1 MSKKVFSKKKELLRN
16 DLIGFYVK
24 IIESTHQD
32 YIGIKGII
40 VDETKKTLIIMDDKK
55 KKRIAKEVSVLQ
67 ITLPN
72 GKSYIVDGVSTIG
85 HPVDKIKKHF
95 YRRGKR

>member
-1 MSKKVFSKKKELLRN
+1 LSVKVFSKKKEILRH
-16 DLIGFYVK
+16 DLIGLYAK
-24 IIESTHQD
+24 IIKSSHQD

-40 VDETKKTLIIMDDKK
+40 VYETKKTLIIMDDKK

-85 HPVDKIKKHF
+85 HPVDRIKKHVN
-95 YRRGKR
+95 RRSKR

>member
-1 MSKKVFSKKKELLRN
+1 MIKKVFSKKKDVLRT
-16 DLIGFYVK
+16 DLIGLYAK

-72 GKSYIVDGVSTIG
+72 GKSYIVDSVSTIG
-85 HPVDKIKKHF
+85 HPVDRIKKTVN
-95 YRRGKR
+95 RRGKR